1 MALYILIVYHPC
13 ITILHLKLMHFYAHN
28 KEVHYLVE
36 INSILLVQKKE
47 KERNNKRVSN
57 HETNLLLLLYRFQ
70 YLPKKASNR
79 LILKILGE
87 KRQLLDYPHPTK

>member
-1 MALYILIVYHPC
+1 
-13 ITILHLKLMHFYAHN
+13 
-28 KEVHYLVE
+28 LVE

-79 LILKILGE
+79 LIRKILGE